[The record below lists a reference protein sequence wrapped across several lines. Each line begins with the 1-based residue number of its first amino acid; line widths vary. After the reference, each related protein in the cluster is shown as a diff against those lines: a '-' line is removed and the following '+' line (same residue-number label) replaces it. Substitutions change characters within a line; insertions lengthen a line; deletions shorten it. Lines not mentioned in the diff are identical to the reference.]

1 MAYVAVTLEY
11 GRDKKDL
18 ALPMQVP
25 SRLIV
30 EGLRQ
35 VLKLN
40 PQPGQAYFLGIQSEQ
55 GVRRI
60 PANANLGDTGVMH
73 GTALTLVEEKQSNTP
88 IPQTG
93 AYLKTESGSSFP
105 LTSRTTLIGRTDA
118 KSGVFVEI
126 DLGGMVTD
134 PRIISRRH
142 AQIEQEGDRFYL
154 QDLGSVNGTRLNDQ
168 RIPPKERKPVW
179 DGDVIEF
186 GRNGVQMVFQGGGKK
201 S

>member
-93 AYLKTESGSSFP
+93 AYLKTVSGSSFP
-105 LTSRTTLIGRTDA
+105 NH
-118 KSGVFVEI
+118 
-126 DLGGMVTD
+126 
-134 PRIISRRH
+134 P
-142 AQIEQEGDRFYL
+142 DRAHGCQKWRFR
-154 QDLGSVNGTRLNDQ
+154 GN
-168 RIPPKERKPVW
+168 
-179 DGDVIEF
+179 
-186 GRNGVQMVFQGGGKK
+186 
-201 S
+201 